1 MHGKKKRIVR
11 IFSFSKQQQRFD
23 ELNEFL
29 IVRYVYW
36 GKKERKKKEL
46 IRLFVSYTNRE
57 IVNFPRRFIFT
68 NIFQITNLNFS
79 TGEKFVG
86 IEIARERERDGKIDM
101 ADWWSRDRRMVDPI
115 GPRFDVNDSISRWS
129 RARSVAPER
138 VLHHHHHHTRVRNRC
153 SVAKEVVA
161 RVGVTTNCIVTRKLR
176 DYGAR
181 GKQRECGACARR
193 EVARHGEKMV
203 DGRRGKGW
211 KMRDAQ
217 RDWEGG
223 RGREEEETT
232 TVYTFRYPS

>member
-29 IVRYVYW
+29 IVRYAYW

-86 IEIARERERDGKIDM
+86 IEIARERERET
-101 ADWWSRDRRMVDPI
+101 
-115 GPRFDVNDSISRWS
+115 
-129 RARSVAPER
+129 ER
-138 VLHHHHHHTRVRNRC
+138 
-153 SVAKEVVA
+153 
-161 RVGVTTNCIVTRKLR
+161 
-176 DYGAR
+176 
-181 GKQRECGACARR
+181 
-193 EVARHGEKMV
+193 
-203 DGRRGKGW
+203 
-211 KMRDAQ
+211 
-217 RDWEGG
+217 
-223 RGREEEETT
+223 
-232 TVYTFRYPS
+232 